1 MQKLLIIMLKNANVF
16 VFCWRCNNF
25 EINACLKIAIYHLP
39 FSNSSA
45 VLLKYLNVKLE
56 YKMHFMHIVEILE
69 FYFHSFS
76 AKIPWNTFSITLLE
90 INLTEYFAFPTLCH
104 PNSQLTK
111 KYYTVNKNGNDDF
124 NFELMLCNF
133 SSNH

>member
-56 YKMHFMHIVEILE
+56 YKMHFMHIVEIWE

-76 AKIPWNTFSITLLE
+76 AKIPWNPFFNNTSGGQFDGIFRFL
-90 INLTEYFAFPTLCH
+90 TLCH
-104 PNSQLTK
+104 HNSQLIKDTTLWTK
-111 KYYTVNKNGNDDF
+111 MEMKISILSWCF
-124 NFELMLCNF
+124 IIF

>member
-76 AKIPWNTFSITLLE
+76 AKIPWNPFSITLLE
-90 INLTEYFAFPTLCH
+90 INLTECFVFPTLCY
-104 PNSQLTK
+104 PSFQLTK
-111 KYYTVNKNGNDDF
+111 KYYTVNKNGNEDF